1 MFPNT
6 LTYIAAITAI
16 VVIAT
21 VFVTLVLL
29 ACSDYTLESYI
40 YLQNVSLFVNFALY
54 SLVIIVQFFT
64 AASSQFGANRSYL
77 LLATG
82 GLSLVCGI
90 YFFIANGLAK
100 SRIRSALTCRTDPV
114 IKSKLA
120 AYMTRGNT
128 PDDSGFSSRTS
139 PSDKLRRSPIR
150 LTDEMNI
157 NYVDDYLGYPHTNPV
172 PLAMFG
178 QVQGGN
184 KVVHSR
190 KNSDISGQMYTNPL
204 YGLQFTSEV

>member
-6 LTYIAAITAI
+6 LTYVVSITAI
-16 VVIAT
+16 VVIVT
-21 VFVTLVLL
+21 TFVTLIML

-40 YLQNVSLFVNFALY
+40 YLQIISLLVNFALY
-54 SLVIIVQFFT
+54 AIVIVTQFFT
-64 AASSQFGANRSYL
+64 AASSQFGVNQSYL

-100 SRIRSALTCRTDPV
+100 SRVRSAMTCRIDPV
-114 IKSKLA
+114 MKNKLA
-120 AYMTRGNT
+120 AYSSQG
-128 PDDSGFSSRTS
+128 DSGFSSRTS
-139 PSDKLRRSPIR
+139 PIDKLRRAPIR

-172 PLAMFG
+172 PLAMIG

-190 KNSDISGQMYTNPL
+190 KNSDISGQMFSNPL
-204 YGLQFTSEV
+204 YGMHLTSEV